1 MEIAD
6 CEINGVC
13 TKIPFTQALEDGDLR
28 AIQRAPKAEFHRHAF
43 FGTRIE
49 NVERWLGYPLERP
62 ALPLT
67 GLKAM
72 DDYAARV
79 LGPRIGS
86 RAAFEFTAA
95 AAIGDAIEDGV
106 RFLEM
111 SFDVR
116 SVSHFEGGF
125 AEFASAIQSLR
136 ERYRDRIDLRPELG
150 IPREIV
156 ANGKMTQRIHE
167 GIESGVF
174 LSIDLYADE
183 DACSV
188 EAVVPIYENA
198 RSAGMKLKAHV
209 GEFGGAERVRE
220 TAEALELDEIQHGIA
235 AAESP
240 GVMQWLSENR
250 IRLHVCPSSNV
261 MLGAVDSIP
270 SHPIRVLFDHGVE
283 VTVNTDDP
291 MIFGQSVS
299 QEYFNLYQ
307 AGVFSAEELDAI
319 RLASIAE
326 RA

>member
-1 MEIAD
+1 M
-6 CEINGVC
+6 NL
-13 TKIPFTQALEDGDLR
+13 PFAQALESGDMSS
-28 AIQRAPKAEFHRHAF
+28 IPRAPKADYHRHAF
-43 FGTRIE
+43 FGTLIE

-62 ALPLT
+62 AFPMS

-72 DDYAARV
+72 DEYAARV
-79 LGPRIGS
+79 LGPHIGS
-86 RAAFEFTAA
+86 REAFEFTAS
-95 AAIGDAIEDGV
+95 AAIGDAIEDCV
-106 RFLEM
+106 RCLEM

-116 SVSHFEGGF
+116 SASHFESGF
-125 AEFASAIQSLR
+125 AEFASTIKELR
-136 ERYRDRIDLRPELG
+136 KRYRDRIDLRPELG

-156 ANGKMTQRIHE
+156 ADREMVHRIHA

-183 DACSV
+183 NACSID
-188 EAVVPIYENA
+188 AVIPIYRQA

-220 TAEALELDEIQHGIA
+220 TAEILELDEIQHGIA
-235 AAESP
+235 AADSP

-250 IRLHVCPSSNV
+250 IRLHICPSSNV
-261 MLGAVDSIP
+261 MLGAVDSLS

-299 QEYFNLYQ
+299 QEYLNLYR
-307 AGVFSAEELDAI
+307 AGVFSATELDAI
-319 RLASIAE
+319 RVASIAE
-326 RA
+326 RP

>member
-1 MEIAD
+1 MEITNS
-6 CEINGVC
+6 INEDVG
-13 TKIPFTQALEDGDLR
+13 TNIPFAQALEDGDLC
-28 AIQRAPKAEFHRHAF
+28 AIQHAPKADFHRHAF

-62 ALPLT
+62 ALPMP

-79 LGPRIGS
+79 LGPHISS
-86 RAAFEFTAA
+86 REAFEFTAA

-106 RFLEM
+106 RCLEM

-116 SVSHFEGGF
+116 SASHFESGF
-125 AEFASAIQSLR
+125 AEFATTIQNLT
-136 ERYRDRIDLRPELG
+136 ERFRDRIDLRPELG
-150 IPREIV
+150 IPREMV
-156 ANGKMTQRIHE
+156 GDSEMVRRIHA
-167 GIESGVF
+167 GIECGVF
-174 LSIDLYADE
+174 RSIDLYADE
-183 DACSV
+183 NACSV
-188 EAVVPIYENA
+188 DAVIPIYRNA
-198 RSAGMKLKAHV
+198 SSAGMKLKAHV

-220 TAEALELDEIQHGIA
+220 TAGVLELDEIQHGIA

-240 GVMQWLSENR
+240 GVMRWLSENR

-261 MLGAVDSIP
+261 MLGAVDSLP

-299 QEYFNLYQ
+299 QEYLNLFK
-307 AGVFSAEELDAI
+307 AGVFSAEELDGI
-319 RLASIAE
+319 RYGSLATRS
-326 RA
+326 

>member
-1 MEIAD
+1 MNLTFA
-6 CEINGVC
+6 
-13 TKIPFTQALEDGDLR
+13 QALESGDMSSIL
-28 AIQRAPKAEFHRHAF
+28 RAPKADFHRHAF
-43 FGTRIE
+43 FGTFIE

-62 ALPLT
+62 ALPMP

-72 DDYAARV
+72 DDYATRV
-79 LGPRIGS
+79 LGPHIGS
-86 RAAFEFTAA
+86 REAFEFTANA
-95 AAIGDAIEDGV
+95 ALDDAIKDGV

-116 SVSHFEGGF
+116 SASHFEGGF
-125 AEFASAIQSLR
+125 AEFASTILKLR
-136 ERYRDRIDLRPELG
+136 ERYRNRVDLRPELG
-150 IPREIV
+150 IPREFV
-156 ANGKMTQRIHE
+156 ADREMVHRAHE

-183 DACSV
+183 NACSV
-188 EAVVPIYENA
+188 DAVIPIYRKA
-198 RSAGMKLKAHV
+198 MSSGMKLKAHV

-220 TAEALELDEIQHGIA
+220 TAGALELDEIQHGIA
-235 AAESP
+235 AAGSP

-261 MLGAVDSIP
+261 MLGAVDSLP

-299 QEYFNLYQ
+299 QEYLNLFE
-307 AGVFSAEELDAI
+307 AGVFSAAELDGI
-319 RLASIAE
+319 RVASIAE
-326 RA
+326 RP